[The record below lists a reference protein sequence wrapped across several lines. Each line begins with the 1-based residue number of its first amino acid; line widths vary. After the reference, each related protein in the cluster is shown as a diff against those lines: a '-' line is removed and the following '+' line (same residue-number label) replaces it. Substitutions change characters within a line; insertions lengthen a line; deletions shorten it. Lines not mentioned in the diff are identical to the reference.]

1 MPDTGQVQCNELKQE
16 HKSRFDVFLAAWP
29 TLREVSAVGVAVLV
43 VVVFILALSYGFFFR
58 SEGAATKYAE
68 CLDSIVA
75 TIIGYL
81 FGYVPSRISATS
93 AERRRDETI
102 DAMRQSNEEREIYKE
117 ELSKAKALIEELKEE
132 LESGENCEGERDVG
146 KDQLQTETSEQ
157 IN

>member
-1 MPDTGQVQCNELKQE
+1 
-16 HKSRFDVFLAAWP
+16 
-29 TLREVSAVGVAVLV
+29 
-43 VVVFILALSYGFFFR
+43 LALSYGFFFR